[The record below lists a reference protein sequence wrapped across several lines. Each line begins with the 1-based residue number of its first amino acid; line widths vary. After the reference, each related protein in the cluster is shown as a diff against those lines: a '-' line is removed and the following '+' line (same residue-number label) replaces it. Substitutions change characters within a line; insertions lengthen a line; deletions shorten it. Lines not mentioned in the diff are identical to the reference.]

1 MTEKELK
8 KAQGE
13 YKRFLITTLN
23 VLRLNSKIT
32 DKEYSKIRNRILGDK
47 EVEN

>member
-1 MTEKELK
+1 MTEKEIK
-8 KAQGE
+8 QAKAE
-13 YKRFLITTLN
+13 YQRYLITTLN

-32 DKEYSKIRNRILGDK
+32 DKEYTRIRDRIFGDK